1 MNRTELRA
9 GSSSEQRR
17 FVFGSREWFELF
29 TARRALKV
37 LVRV

>member
-9 GSSSEQRR
+9 GSSPEQHR
-17 FVFGSREWFELF
+17 FVFGFREWFERF
-29 TARRALKV
+29 AARRALKV